1 MARLRVG
8 VPYGKRT
15 RISGHM
21 SSSETQQLS
30 LRTNVEIRQNPP
42 VGHPLPSYLHASLAN
57 SREDQLQPFRGE
69 AIKQRKLR
77 FWEPLSGRREYDHC
91 SPWRPVLMDGWDIKA
106 HNGRGKGGKHS
117 EMEEELTNL
126 NHWVTFRM
134 LTHFR
139 NCHFSKCITI
149 IHSRSWSTNCRR
161 RGNFML
167 LTSNLLLSSFVGVTF
182 YIETFIYNFVD

>member
-15 RISGHM
+15 RIFGHM

-69 AIKQRKLR
+69 AIKQSKLR
-77 FWEPLSGRREYDHC
+77 YWEPLSGRREYDQC
-91 SPWRPVLMDGWDIKA
+91 SPRRPVLMDGWDIKA
-106 HNGRGKGGKHS
+106 HNGRGKGGRHS
-117 EMEEELTNL
+117 ETEEELTNL
-126 NHWVTFRM
+126 NHLQNAYPFQK
-134 LTHFR
+134 L
-139 NCHFSKCITI
+139 CHFSKCITI

-161 RGNFML
+161 REISCF
-167 LTSNLLLSSFVGVTF
+167 
-182 YIETFIYNFVD
+182 